1 MFVLWASKVK
11 IVKNRDRVKS
21 SQTGLK
27 LERAR
32 PVSRLF
38 YLIFVLRALTTTT
51 KVLELFF
58 SRSIGFESRDV
69 QPRNK
74 KKITISSLNLSP
86 SLLCLGTKTFKR
98 FK

>member
-1 MFVLWASKVK
+1 MFVLWPSKVK
-11 IVKNRDRVKS
+11 IVKNRDQVKS
-21 SQTGLK
+21 SLTGLK

-58 SRSIGFESRDV
+58 FKEHCHRDV
-69 QPRNK
+69 QP
-74 KKITISSLNLSP
+74 LNE
-86 SLLCLGTKTFKR
+86 KEYVF
-98 FK
+98 

>member
-58 SRSIGFESRDV
+58 FKEHWLRDV
-69 QPRNK
+69 QSLNK
-74 KKITISSLNLSP
+74 KKYV
-86 SLLCLGTKTFKR
+86 F
-98 FK
+98 

>member
-58 SRSIGFESRDV
+58 SRSIGFETFSV
-69 QPRNK
+69 LTK
-74 KKITISSLNLSP
+74 KKYV
-86 SLLCLGTKTFKR
+86 F
-98 FK
+98 